1 MKKLRS
7 NSGYTLAPVMVIMV
21 LVLALTGGAIANSV
35 LNLQAQENAVK
46 QMQGK
51 YEAAGKIEEV
61 YTKLKGFSFNVKT
74 SSGTLTFVDDVDFKT
89 NFLSKFDL
97 ATIVKM
103 TEIEEMNLEN
113 DLFSVSVSGQNSN
126 GATATAKFEVSY
138 TDNAVEDS
146 TTKKFTHTITITSVT
161 YKSFDVS
168 YGGTGGGES

>member
-51 YEAAGKIEEV
+51 YTAAGEIEKV
-61 YTKLKGFSFNVKT
+61 YTDLKGLINSSGKEIQT
-74 SSGTLTFVDDVDFKT
+74 SSPELNQSDFESIVSSSNILLSELTTIDDNNKLLT
-89 NFLSKFDL
+89 
-97 ATIVKM
+97 
-103 TEIEEMNLEN
+103 
-113 DLFSVSVSGQNSN
+113 VSVSRQSGS
-126 GATATAKFEVSY
+126 ATATAEFEVSY
-138 TDNAVEDS
+138 TD
-146 TTKKFTHTITITSVT
+146 TPKKSGAGWEHTITITSVT

-168 YGGTGGGES
+168 YGGTGGGGS

>member
-51 YEAAGKIEEV
+51 YTAAGKIEEC
-61 YTKLKGFSFNVKT
+61 YTKLKGATFKLDTEENTLNFTIAANVEGEIKKM
-74 SSGTLTFVDDVDFKT
+74 LVDGSV
-89 NFLSKFDL
+89 SDL
-97 ATIVKM
+97 YLD
-103 TEIEEMNLEN
+103 EE
-113 DLFSVSVSGQNSN
+113 LFTVSVSRSDGS
-126 GATATAKFEVSY
+126 ATATAEFEVSY
-138 TDNAVEDS
+138 TDPSPVNNNG
-146 TTKKFTHTITITSVT
+146 TWTHTITITSVT

-168 YGGTGGGES
+168 YGGTGGGGS

>member
-51 YEAAGKIEEV
+51 YAAAGKIEEY
-61 YTKLKGFSFNVKT
+61 YTKLKGITNLNVTTNEKKFADGNCDEIKT
-74 SSGTLTFVDDVDFKT
+74 
-89 NFLSKFDL
+89 
-97 ATIVKM
+97 A
-103 TEIEEMNLEN
+103 IEENVIPLVDSVTIDGENL
-113 DLFSVSVSGQNSN
+113 FTVSVSS
-126 GATATAKFEVSY
+126 GATAKAEFEVSY
-138 TDNAVEDS
+138 TDNPVEDS
-146 TTKKFTHTITITSVT
+146 DGTWKHTVTITSVT

>member
-61 YTKLKGFSFNVKT
+61 YTKLKGITNLNVT
-74 SSGTLTFVDDVDFKT
+74 T
-89 NFLSKFDL
+89 NEEKF
-97 ATIVKM
+97 ANGECNGIKIA
-103 TEIEEMNLEN
+103 IEEKIVIPLVDPVTIDGENL
-113 DLFSVSVSGQNSN
+113 FTVSVSIG
-126 GATATAKFEVSY
+126 TTAKAEFEVSY
-138 TDNAVEDS
+138 TEDMDAVKNIGDVW
-146 TTKKFTHTITITSVT
+146 THTITITSVT

-168 YGGTGGGES
+168 YGGTGGGGS

>member
-51 YEAAGKIEEV
+51 YEAAGEIERI
-61 YTKLKGFSFNVKT
+61 YTRLKG
-74 SSGTLTFVDDVDFKT
+74 
-89 NFLSKFDL
+89 
-97 ATIVKM
+97 IQY
-103 TEIEEMNLEN
+103 TETTTTGEQLNLEN
-113 DLFSVSVSGQNSN
+113 VISSQVETFEPGANITVGDNNLFTVIVNKTEG
-126 GATATAKFEVSY
+126 GATVNAVFEVCY
-138 TDNAVEDS
+138 EYKVDNFPAEGN
-146 TTKKFTHTITITSVT
+146 FTHTITITSVT

>member
-46 QMQGK
+46 QMQEK
-51 YEAAGKIEEV
+51 YEAAGAIEKV
-61 YTKLKGFSFNVKT
+61 YTKLKGITNLKVTTDEEKFANGNCNEIKDAIEANDVIPLVDSVTIDGENLFTVSV
-74 SSGTLTFVDDVDFKT
+74 SSGT
-89 NFLSKFDL
+89 
-97 ATIVKM
+97 
-103 TEIEEMNLEN
+103 
-113 DLFSVSVSGQNSN
+113 
-126 GATATAKFEVSY
+126 TAKAEFEVSY
-138 TDNAVEDS
+138 TDPSPVNNDG
-146 TTKKFTHTITITSVT
+146 TWTHTITITSVT